1 MSKHGT
7 IQRYTLIIEKI
18 RSNKYPAFK
27 TIKEFLFTQGFEI
40 STRTIQRDID
50 QIRFEFGIEI
60 KYNRIKNGYFID
72 EEQSINIETFLRFLE
87 IVGTADLLAES
98 LKDSKDRLKYITFES
113 KGYLKGIGNLKSL
126 LFAIKNHRRI
136 FFSHENFETGKTKKY
151 LLEPYL
157 LKEYQNRWYVI
168 GIVGNLNEFRT
179 FGIDRIENLK
189 ISDEIFSPD
198 KKKDPLKMFENIVG
212 LTYSINKL
220 EEVILSFIPLQGKY
234 IKALPLHKS
243 QEIIADN
250 ENELVIKLR
259 IIPNFE
265 FEQKILMLGDRVK
278 VIKPEWLAGEIKN
291 ILQNAMEKYRK
302 MPYA

>member
-18 RSNKYPAFK
+18 RSNQYPTFK
-27 TIKEFLFTQGFEI
+27 IIKEFLFTQGFEI
-40 STRTIQRDID
+40 STRTIQRDIE

-60 KYNRIKNGYFID
+60 KYDRLNNGYFID
-72 EEQSINIETFLRFLE
+72 EEQSINIESFLRFLE
-87 IVGTADLLAES
+87 IVGTADLLSES
-98 LKDSKDRLKYITFES
+98 LKDSKDSLNYITFES
-113 KGYLKGIGNLKSL
+113 KGNLKGIKNLKLL
-126 LFAIKNHRRI
+126 LFAIKNHRKI
-136 FFSHENFETGKTKKY
+136 SFLHEKFETGKTRKY
-151 LLEPYL
+151 SLKPYL

-179 FGIDRIENLK
+179 FGIDRIENLE
-189 ISDEIFSPD
+189 ITDEIFTPD

-212 LTYSINKL
+212 LIYSINKL
-220 EEVILSFIPLQGKY
+220 EEVILSFTPLQGKY

-243 QEIIADN
+243 QEIIVDN
-250 ENELVIKLR
+250 EKELVIKLQ

-278 VIKPEWLAGEIKN
+278 VIEPEWLAGEIKE
-291 ILQNAMEKYRK
+291 ILKNSLKQYKNK
-302 MPYA
+302 